1 MTSGIILL
9 VLIAALVAFVLT
21 RTRRRMGMG
30 NATGR
35 TWIIIMAVV
44 ILVVLG
50 LWAYQTQGG

>member
-21 RTRRRMGMG
+21 RMRRRMGMG